1 LLQYWPLPIVTGDW
15 APTKAKP
22 NNSSSISRLCHPQ
35 FYIELGVA
43 FPLSIYIPTPQN
55 RQTANMQQTEEQLD
69 SRWRIKRM
77 ARIAILTLL
86 TLFCC
91 GMLIALY
98 LAVEAARA
106 DMSASLAT
114 LAQQVYLESE
124 TQSAVIVDLDDQQYQ
139 MLSNILNGTVT
150 ANNRLTDLAKADE
163 AMLAALQA
171 IVDYLS
177 KL

>member
-1 LLQYWPLPIVTGDW
+1 
-15 APTKAKP
+15 
-22 NNSSSISRLCHPQ
+22 
-35 FYIELGVA
+35 
-43 FPLSIYIPTPQN
+43 
-55 RQTANMQQTEEQLD
+55 MQQTEEQLD
-69 SRWRIKRM
+69 SRWKIKRI
-77 ARIAILTLL
+77 ARITILTLL

-139 MLSNILNGTVT
+139 MLSNILNGTAT